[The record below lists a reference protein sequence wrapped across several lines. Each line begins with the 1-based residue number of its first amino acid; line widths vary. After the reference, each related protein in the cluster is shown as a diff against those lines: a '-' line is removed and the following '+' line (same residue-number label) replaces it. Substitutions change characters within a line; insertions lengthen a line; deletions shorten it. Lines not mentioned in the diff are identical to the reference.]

1 MKKIIMG
8 LIVIVLVLSGCSSTY
23 NQKPLENNGN
33 YNYNS
38 MK

>member
-1 MKKIIMG
+1 MKKIIIAIIIII
-8 LIVIVLVLSGCSSTY
+8 LALSGFSSTY
-23 NQKPLENNGN
+23 NQKPLENNAN